1 MSTTTTENIL
11 EFRNVSK
18 FYGAVI
24 GLNSVSVALPRG
36 IIGLVGP
43 NGAGKSTFL
52 KLAAGQ
58 LKPSLGEVTILG
70 QQAWEWKAKTKIGFC
85 PEVDSFYEDMTGRDF
100 VRSMA
105 RLVGYPKELAY
116 EKADAA
122 LERVGMASR
131 ADRIVRGYSKGM
143 RQRTKLAQ
151 ALLHSPELLILDEP
165 LSGIDPVGRQEMLDL
180 FRSLAAEGKC
190 LLISSHELEELEKL
204 TEQVIILAKGR
215 IADQGSIFEIR
226 ERIEN
231 LPLSIRIDSS
241 ERKRLAQTLLQCDE
255 IATLDLPANLPQSLI
270 VRVNT
275 PKKFYESLAQFV
287 LRENLPISRLEPLD
301 ESAHAILGYLLGGS
315 GKT

>member
-1 MSTTTTENIL
+1 MPIATQTIL

-24 GLNSVSVALPRG
+24 GLNSVSVSLPRG

-70 QQAWEWKAKTKIGFC
+70 QEAWEWKAKTRVGFC
-85 PEVDSFYEDMTGRDF
+85 PEVDNFYEDMTGRDF

-105 RLVGYPKELAY
+105 RLVGYPKALAH
-116 EKADAA
+116 EKAEAA

-131 ADRIVRGYSKGM
+131 ADRVVRGYSKGM

-165 LSGIDPVGRQEMLDL
+165 LSGIDPVGRQEMLTL
-180 FRSLAAEGKC
+180 FRSLSEEGKC

-204 TEQVIILAKGR
+204 TEQVIIMAKGR
-215 IADQGSIFEIR
+215 IADQGSVFEIR

-231 LPLSIRIDSS
+231 LPLSIRIDSTD
-241 ERKRLAQTLLQCDE
+241 RKRLAQILLQTDQV
-255 IATLDLPANLPQSLI
+255 ATIDLPPNESQTLI
-270 VRVNT
+270 VRVAT
-275 PKKFYESLAQFV
+275 PKRFFESFTQLIRQ
-287 LRENLPISRLEPLD
+287 ENIPIMRLEPLD

-315 GKT
+315 GRT